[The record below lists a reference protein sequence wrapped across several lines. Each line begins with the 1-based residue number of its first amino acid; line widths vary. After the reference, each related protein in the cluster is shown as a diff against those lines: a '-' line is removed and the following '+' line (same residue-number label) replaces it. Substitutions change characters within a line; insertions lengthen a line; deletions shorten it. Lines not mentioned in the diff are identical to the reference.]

1 VYRLLLLF
9 FRRRTREEYG
19 DEMAR
24 LFADHLRE
32 ARAGGRSVAKLWL
45 AAFRDALLEGTADR
59 LSTTGPRISTVA
71 RESRRWR
78 WWMHALLQDIRYALR
93 LLVKQPGTTGIAILT
108 LALGIGANT
117 AIFSAVDAVLLRPL
131 PYQDPDRLVMV
142 WEKRLREGVLDNVVS
157 PADYLDW
164 ATLQTA
170 FEAMAAQTVV
180 TADLTGRGDPVRL
193 IVGAVSPPFFDILR
207 VRIMVGRPFRAEEAT
222 VGKHRVVIL
231 AHAIWQARFGG
242 DRNIVGTFVTL
253 NGNPAEIV
261 GVLPP
266 DFEFP
271 DSAIEVWAPLPL
283 MGTPQP
289 PTRTSHY
296 LNVYARLKP
305 GVTLEAARADMD
317 RVGALLQQQYPEA
330 NRNHSAHVIPLR
342 EQLSEPVQGGLL
354 LLFGAVAFVLLIACV
369 NVANLL
375 LTKAA
380 ARRREMAVRAALGAG
395 RARLVGQALTESV
408 VLGLAGGAAG
418 LLVARWGIDLIR
430 ALAPSQLPV
439 LGVGRLGLDPR
450 VLTFT
455 LILSIGTGVLF
466 GLLPAWHLARQNVND
481 SLKDGGRS
489 PAGVRRRL
497 RVALVV
503 SEIAL
508 ASLLLVG
515 AGLTLRSFQSLLR
528 SESGFDAKGKLTVFV
543 ALPAS
548 RYRDDQRVN
557 ATFDEIERRFAA
569 IPGARAVAAAGL
581 LPLSGDDSRTG
592 VAIEGREPT
601 PDAPTR
607 AHPRPVTTNYFR
619 TMGIRLIA
627 GRHFTDAD
635 HPESPFVI
643 IVNQTMATRY
653 WPNASPI
660 GKRVRMGGSQAWREV
675 VGVVADVKHW
685 GLDGRVNPEMYL
697 PQRQMVFRSLYFRA
711 GDRRRSR
718 RAGRTCPRA
727 AARHRPGPAAVED
740 QNARGR
746 GRAIGGIAAGGDDSA
761 RHLRQ
766 PGADARGGGDLRCH
780 GASRGAADRRDR
792 RAHDAWRTA
801 WRRDAARDS
810 RRHASGRR
818 GPRRRADGGGAP
830 DAIVPG
836 DAVRRESSG
845 SGHARG
851 GGRDPHG
858 DGAACVPHPR
868 APRHAG

>member
-1 VYRLLLLF
+1 
-9 FRRRTREEYG
+9 
-19 DEMAR
+19 
-24 LFADHLRE
+24 
-32 ARAGGRSVAKLWL
+32 
-45 AAFRDALLEGTADR
+45 
-59 LSTTGPRISTVA
+59 
-71 RESRRWR
+71 
-78 WWMHALLQDIRYALR
+78 
-93 LLVKQPGTTGIAILT
+93 
-108 LALGIGANT
+108 
-117 AIFSAVDAVLLRPL
+117 VLLRPL

-697 PQRQMVFRSLYFRA
+697 PQRQMVFRSLYFVLATDGDPAALAAPVREQLRA
-711 GDRRRSR
+711 IDPDLPLSKIRTLEDVAARSVASQRAAMILLGIFGSLALTLAAAGIYGVMAHLVALRTAEIGVRMTLGARPGDVMRLVIREGTLQAVAGLAVGLTGAVLLMRSFRAMLFGVSPADPVTLAAVAAILMATALLACLIPAR
-718 RAGRTCPRA
+718 RAMRVDP
-727 AARHRPGPAAVED
+727 VE
-740 QNARGR
+740 A
-746 GRAIGGIAAGGDDSA
+746 
-761 RHLRQ
+761 LRN
-766 PGADARGGGDLRCH
+766 
-780 GASRGAADRRDR
+780 
-792 RAHDAWRTA
+792 
-801 WRRDAARDS
+801 
-810 RRHASGRR
+810 
-818 GPRRRADGGGAP
+818 
-830 DAIVPG
+830 
-836 DAVRRESSG
+836 
-845 SGHARG
+845 
-851 GGRDPHG
+851 
-858 DGAACVPHPR
+858 
-868 APRHAG
+868 